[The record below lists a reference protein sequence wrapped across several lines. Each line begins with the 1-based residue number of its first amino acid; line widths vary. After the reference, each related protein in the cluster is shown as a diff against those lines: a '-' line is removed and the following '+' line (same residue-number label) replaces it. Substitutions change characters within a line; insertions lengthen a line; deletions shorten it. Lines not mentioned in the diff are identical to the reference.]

1 MAEQPVW
8 PDHARE
14 LLAELAAAPSR
25 LCLVTGD
32 DAEAVTQQLATAL
45 GVQPCQVGKL
55 VTDSPSVSSVGE
67 IASLLTTEVVLVAL
81 DVLFWP
87 ALAVDP
93 LGLLQDLSRFRP
105 RIALWPGVVE
115 GRRAQYS
122 DPGRPD
128 AYDQPLDD
136 ALLLH
141 ARRVRFPDE
150 VPYTLER
157 VLS

>member
-1 MAEQPVW
+1 MPG
-8 PDHARE
+8 
-14 LLAELAAAPSR
+14 R

-32 DAEAVTQQLATAL
+32 DAEPVTNQLAGAL

-55 VTDSPSVSSVGE
+55 VTDTPSVPSVGE
-67 IASLLTTEVVLVAL
+67 IASLLSAEVVLVAL

-93 LGLLQDLSRFRP
+93 LGLLQSLSRSRP
-105 RIALWPGVVE
+105 RIALWPGVIE
-115 GRRAQYS
+115 GRRARYS

-128 AYDQPLDD
+128 AYDHALDD
-136 ALLLH
+136 ALLLR

-150 VPYTLER
+150 LPYTLER